1 MIEFP
6 ALVYKDK
13 GKYDRKGGTYD
24 FTGVQNAEE
33 LASRLANGW
42 FLSLE
47 EAINPV
53 VAAPV
58 KQEVIIPDDSA
69 APTRVE
75 LETKATELGIKFDGR
90 YSDKRISQL
99 IDEALAN

>member
-1 MIEFP
+1 MTEFP

-33 LASRLANGW
+33 LASKLASGW
-42 FLSLE
+42 YLSLE

-53 VAAPV
+53 SAAPV
-58 KQEVIIPDDSA
+58 KEEVIIPDDDA
-69 APTRVE
+69 PPTRAE
-75 LETKATELGIKFDGR
+75 LEAKATELGIKFDGR

-99 IDEALAN
+99 IEDALAN